1 MPEQFQIEPMGEHDY
16 LVRVRY
22 SGGVIESRFQASPA
36 VVDELDAAEAD
47 EQRVIEETA
56 LYLAER
62 QPVIDLPPMVDLD
75 DVAAAYGD
83 HYINE
88 MTRRLKDS

>member
-1 MPEQFQIEPMGEHDY
+1 MPEQFQIEPMGDHDY
-16 LVRVRY
+16 LVHVRY

-62 QPVIDLPPMVDLD
+62 QPVMDLPPMVDLD

-83 HYINE
+83 HCINE